1 MQLKNDECEK
11 GQQCE
16 VWTEVRYVVG
26 TSTFQKWMF
35 VKGRFMGKSEPER
48 KEQNG
53 LKGFVVF
60 WCIQR
65 SEQPFNLVL
74 GLSSSVFFMV
84 QKQHS
89 VYLTRLM
96 VVTSNI
102 INVFFCLLCTWINQC
117 ECYCVAI
124 RVLFFFCSY

>member
-16 VWTEVRYVVG
+16 VLYVVG

-53 LKGFVVF
+53 LKWFVVF

-89 VYLTRLM
+89 VYLTRHK
-96 VVTSNI
+96 
-102 INVFFCLLCTWINQC
+102 INGGYFKHHKCFFLSFM
-117 ECYCVAI
+117 YMDK
-124 RVLFFFCSY
+124 SM